1 MQVTLASIKK
11 VADEALNKMGV
22 DNESRKA
29 VVDTIIFAN
38 QRGVATHG
46 IGRLPLYIKKIQAG
60 HLNPQN
66 QVDTVLDS
74 AGIAV
79 LDAHNGLGQVAAY
92 TGMKL
97 AIRKAKKYGA
107 AVVGVRNSNN
117 FGTAGYFGD
126 MAARQGM
133 VAMIYAN
140 AAPAIA
146 PTGGTKTIFGTNP
159 ICYAFPGGEGE
170 DPILLD
176 MATTVVARGKIRLA
190 AKNGEK
196 IPLDW
201 AIGPDGAPTDDPDE
215 ALKGSL
221 LPIAGYKGYGLSM
234 FVDLLAGLLTGSA
247 HGGEVKNLSKLDEDS
262 GNGHLFVVIDAGRFL
277 GPEELKNEV
286 VQFCEKVKQCGPT
299 GMIYMPGEKEYDF
312 RRAHQNAV
320 EISQAQFDEIN
331 EAAAAIGVKARL
343 KLELN
348 PKGKSTSKKKE

>member
-1 MQVTLASIKK
+1 MQVTLTSIKK
-11 VADEALNKMGV
+11 VADEALNRMGV

-29 VVDTIIFAN
+29 IVDTIIFAN
-38 QRGVATHG
+38 QRGVVTHG

-66 QVDTVLDS
+66 TVETVLNS

-79 LDAHNGLGQVAAY
+79 LDAHNCFGQVAAY

-97 AIRKAKKYGA
+97 AIRKAKDYGT

-117 FGTAGYFGD
+117 FGAAGYFGD

-201 AIGPDGAPTDDPDE
+201 AIGPDGAPTDDPYE

-247 HGGEVKNLSKLDEDS
+247 HGGDVKNLSKLDEDS

-277 GPEELKNEV
+277 EPEQLKNEV
-286 VQFCEKVKQCGPT
+286 VQFREKVKQCGQA
-299 GMIYMPGEKEYDF
+299 GMIYMPGEKEYNF
-312 RRAHQNAV
+312 RREHQNTV

-331 EAAAAIGVKARL
+331 ETVASIGVNARL
-343 KLELN
+343 E
-348 PKGKSTSKKKE
+348 SE